1 MFSKVMF
8 LTFMIFSTAA
18 FADVTP
24 AHQAL
29 DKVQKYLAE
38 KAEYE
43 ASRIVPQHKSLNYL
57 VEQSLSLGRGKYSDE
72 FYGFSD
78 FSGSSEYLFQWSGS
92 DEYYRVKCGLSAQA
106 AVVSFAKQMHP
117 ILEEEANTEQLIL
130 KRVRVSCRRVY

>member
-1 MFSKVMF
+1 MFSKAMF
-8 LTFMIFSTAA
+8 LTAMLFSTAA
-18 FADVTP
+18 TAAVTP

-38 KAEYE
+38 RAEYE

-57 VEQSLSLGRGKYSDE
+57 VEQSLSLGRGKYSDD

-92 DEYYRVKCGLSAQA
+92 NEYYRVKCGLSAHA
-106 AVVSFAKQMHP
+106 AVVSFAKQMYP
-117 ILEEEANTEQLIL
+117 ILEEEVNAEQLIL
-130 KRVRVSCRRVY
+130 KRVHVRCRVIY